1 LDYRDIAEVE
11 DTVVVVVEDRVDW
24 NKVDWNIVWVEED
37 MNYHKMVLHIF
48 VHLHSNVLL
57 DD

>member
-37 MNYHKMVLHIF
+37 MNSHKMVLHIF
-48 VHLHSNVLL
+48 VRLHSNVLR